1 MLLFFLYSRD
11 VAFVLS
17 FYQATILS
25 NVAFG
30 VFFRSIR
37 ATVLDNTRITFG
49 VFSSL
54 YRDKRA
60 FLLILLF
67 GVFFLFEGSL
77 YFSFIFFEG
86 GGVCFGG
93 LGVVSFLCLF
103 VFFLF
108 LLLVLL
114 FRFNIREIFL

>member
-30 VFFRSIR
+30 GFFRSIR

-86 GGVCFGG
+86 GG
-93 LGVVSFLCLF
+93 CLF
-103 VFFLF
+103 WGFGCCFFFVFVCVFF
-108 LLLVLL
+108 
-114 FRFNIREIFL
+114 IFAVSIAISF